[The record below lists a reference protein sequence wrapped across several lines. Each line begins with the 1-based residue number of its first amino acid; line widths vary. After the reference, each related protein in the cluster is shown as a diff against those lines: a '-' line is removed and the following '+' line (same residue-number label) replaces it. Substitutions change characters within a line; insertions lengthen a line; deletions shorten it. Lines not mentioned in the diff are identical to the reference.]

1 MNIDINEPMQLISTS
16 NLERAQA
23 LYSTTTIK
31 NIGIDLNKAR
41 IKRERAK
48 TGIVYIINFNN
59 DIYELLYENKQRSA
73 QAI

>member
-16 NLERAQA
+16 NLESAQE
-23 LYSTTTIK
+23 LYKSTTIK

-41 IKRERAK
+41 IKRERVK
-48 TGIVYIINFNN
+48 MGIVYIINFNN
-59 DIYELLYENKQRSA
+59 DIYELFYENKQRSA